1 MRSTVLTAVDGG
13 ADQRELRLSRRAS
26 PAHVADEV
34 VRVQPSFMAA
44 IGLCISSSGLEDT
57 EIVLTLEIDAGH
69 WTRIKRG
76 DAHFP
81 PNKLVPLME
90 LCGNDIPL
98 RWLAMRCGYELRP
111 AQSALERRLEEAEAA
126 RREAEQRLETITQF
140 MRDTR
145 GGR

>member
-1 MRSTVLTAVDGG
+1 M
-13 ADQRELRLSRRAS
+13 
-26 PAHVADEV
+26 
-34 VRVQPSFMAA
+34 RVQPSFMAA

-98 RWLAMRCGYELRP
+98 RWLAMRCGYELPGYLRCDLGGVRAGARVRP
-111 AQSALERRLEEAEAA
+111 GRSAGDAGDRKSVV
-126 RREAEQRLETITQF
+126 
-140 MRDTR
+140 
-145 GGR
+145 